1 MKVVKLVKAVTRGL
15 FATLLAACGASGGE
29 RAGAESA
36 PPAPAESKHP
46 ATGPL
51 SEEAFKA
58 LHQLDPA
65 PRPPPKGEAVEVGGA
80 HAYLS
85 LPPGASAPLP
95 GVLVI
100 HEWWGLNDNIKHW
113 SDRLAAAGYAALALD
128 LYGGVVAT
136 DPDTAMRTMKAVDEA
151 KAKAIVEAG
160 HQFLVSDARVR
171 APRTGSIGW
180 CFGGGWSLRAALALP
195 ELDAS
200 VVYYGFVPTEADK
213 LRPIKAKVL
222 AIFGTRD
229 ESIPAAKVDAFAAGL
244 KQAGVSARVLRYD
257 ADHAFANPSSKA
269 YDQGDAAAAW
279 QEVQAFF
286 AANLKGG

>member
-1 MKVVKLVKAVTRGL
+1 MKS
-15 FATLLAACGASGGE
+15 LLALARGVVLSVIGFACGASAPE
-29 RAGAESA
+29 KGAEA
-36 PPAPAESKHP
+36 PPASPADKLP
-46 ATGPL
+46 AAGPL
-51 SEEAFKA
+51 SEEQFKA
-58 LHQLDPA
+58 LHQLDTS
-65 PRPPPKGEAVEVGGA
+65 PRPPPKGETVEVGGA
-80 HAYLS
+80 RAYLS
-85 LPPGASAPLP
+85 LPPGAAAPVP
-95 GVLVI
+95 GVIVV

-151 KAKAIVEAG
+151 KARAVVEAG
-160 HQFLVSDARVR
+160 HRYLTTEARVR
-171 APRTGSIGW
+171 APKTGSIGW

-195 ELDAS
+195 ELDAA
-200 VVYYGFVPTEADK
+200 VVYYGHVPTDAEK
-213 LRPIKAKVL
+213 LKPIKAKVL
-222 AIFGTRD
+222 AIFGARD
-229 ESIPAAKVDAFAAGL
+229 ESIPPATVDAFEAGL